1 MTEGGDFERV
11 IWARLVTEHEV
22 KEEPKLFD
30 YSVATDKEFSQ
41 AVSDLKQALGQVK
54 FGVLWELDV
63 PAKLKEKG
71 VEYQGPFRILEVC
84 NPHHAKKALETNI
97 RVGYFLP
104 CKMVVYQ
111 ENGRT
116 RMGMVRPSMLVDMLG
131 DKELHSFAAEVEKG
145 LLAALEE
152 AK

>member
-1 MTEGGDFERV
+1 MF
-11 IWARLVTEHEV
+11 A
-22 KEEPKLFD
+22 

-41 AVSDLKQALGQVK
+41 AVSDLKQALGEIK

-71 VEYQGPFRILEVC
+71 VEYRGQFRILEVC

-97 RVGYFLP
+97 QVGYFLP
-104 CKMVVYQ
+104 CKIVVYQ

-116 RMGMVRPSMLVDMLG
+116 RMGMVRPSVLVDMLADEG
-131 DKELHSFAAEVEKG
+131 LRSFAAEVEQ
-145 LLAALEE
+145 ALVSALDR